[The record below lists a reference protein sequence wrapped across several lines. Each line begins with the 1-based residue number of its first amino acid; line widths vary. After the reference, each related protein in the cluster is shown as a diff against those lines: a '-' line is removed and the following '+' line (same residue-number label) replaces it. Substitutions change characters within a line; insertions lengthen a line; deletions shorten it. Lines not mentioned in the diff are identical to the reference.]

1 MSLTNPALNKVLKQI
16 ASQGVTR
23 SNQNLQQPQTSSGV
37 ANPLDVWEQFKVARA
52 APPKP
57 RGMGGIF
64 GKVLGVIDF
73 PRAVLT
79 SGLKETIDLFQG
91 EGFNF
96 GEFAD
101 QTKRHY
107 GFGDLIREENI
118 DLGKWGNRI
127 AGFVGDVA
135 LDPLSWA
142 GGLGAYARIRG
153 TKGLIDDLTPLYQD
167 LTELKKLGRLKGD
180 QAAQLRAVDDAIKA
194 AGQKRS
200 VSAARNVLIRN
211 HGDIGKKLVD
221 DLGIETGL
229 RWRVP
234 GTGPVLGRMSRG
246 STRAARKRAE
256 QIPEITQQNLKT
268 MGWDPSKN
276 KLEDLVF
283 ASQSKK
289 RLKDLP
295 EGLSGEARSI
305 IRMAAKAPV
314 DALPIG
320 VFPLGSGVA
329 AAIMSGPGLLY
340 EKVATTKGAQAFK
353 KVFVDPMKTY
363 EDALRRSGSPAEQ
376 AEAFNAT
383 RRETKRV
390 ARNLSRSRDTDDII
404 LSQLVRSANNRSS
417 MGTGALVENFN
428 KRTRQTENLVRRTFP
443 KVDDETLGR
452 IADEPDILVW
462 EIQNNKLN
470 PAAAARL
477 ANDFPN
483 LSLQEIADV
492 KTLLSTQI
500 DVPDLEFLLRKNLYP
515 LEVDDGG
522 NLVGKFIND
531 VEDVFNDYGGYE
543 PMILTPE
550 SRNLFRVLFGDDWA
564 ETQVWAR
571 GFDEVLD
578 ESIPEGMRASNMT
591 QVQRRGRAEYGRQ
604 KTRGSQPSRI
614 TREGRAVQGVTFK
627 IPLRDSPGK
636 FLEVKLLHPGGQRP
650 GAPQRGLGFKTRH
663 SDDDEWIGTVITRNL
678 TPAEEAARARSGNL
692 VTDPAGRSIARQID
706 DAFREAGWL
715 EAGESLWKQGF
726 AAKRA
731 AYTSSVAADARIRL
745 IEMAFAAKGIVFNA
759 DTYLD
764 MAKKLEALEVIVR
777 QLDEELAT
785 AGGARA
791 AAEARVAAREKIIAT
806 IREYQQKYGAERL
819 SLIGKFNETL
829 EELIESDAELIDLG
843 DELVGMIREIN
854 EKLGRVFDGGSGG
867 GTPAEVEFADLL
879 GFPID
884 YRRGG
889 SARYAINA
897 VEVLAPI
904 MADLDPIVVRLAKI
918 KQAIH
923 YMKKVREDL
932 TDALEMNAG
941 FDEVPEGMAADEFLG
956 DFEASEFLSYIDD
969 NLLSDMQHEVEFIE
983 GTLLP
988 YLHDVIDDTMMRDRT
1003 VEAVIRINDAVKAN
1017 ATLSDTDVNE
1027 LIQIVGKEFNDA
1039 LGLDVGNSV
1048 QIGSIPFEGTM
1059 SLNPLFVGPY
1069 EKIPALGDQ
1078 SWSDIILASDHPM
1091 RERMVAGLDSMHQ
1104 GRLQIMDELQELV
1117 DDGILEQSVVD
1128 GYGGANAPLAHPI
1141 IDISP
1146 NSDRD
1151 VWQMSWSLFG
1161 MHDSMG
1167 STAMIALKGSGKEA
1181 GLRRLMGGLFEW
1193 LDSTFLYAADRAGR
1207 KISASAAGSNSAFNP
1222 MAGPADFSIYKL
1234 SDWSDELESAA
1245 TNAGKNVEDVA
1256 LIKGPEKNTAPVADT
1271 YTVEYKDMDGVTQ
1284 PHTVDLPGA
1293 GTTQETL
1300 SGPAWADRETA
1311 RYFSLRNVGNENMPK
1326 PQRVLDWEEVT
1337 GIEMTQEIRLQ
1348 ISQNWE
1354 THRGD
1359 LFRLAEYGRVGFRNQ
1374 SGGTSLSPYNAWV
1387 DMNMGPSVIRQ
1398 PTKGLDMNH
1407 PDWLV
1412 TDSAQP
1418 LRGMQGG
1425 LWRKNADGFAVPAQ
1439 RKIVGQLRDPDF
1451 DQLERVDGRFV
1462 RRKARTAESE
1472 LTPPE
1477 YAGTGTERL
1486 TNSADRVEAFV
1497 QTIREFGEIENALQT
1512 NYLNSYSD
1520 NFNLIA
1526 QNLREAFE
1534 SLQSTYF
1541 DATGDITFDEFVGT
1555 MLQKMRGQADDPFR
1569 TLLDEEL
1576 GMGFGV
1582 SQMREVTD
1590 LNEVIQIARGE
1601 ARDVAARSLA
1611 RRDPASSSY
1620 IPDAYSRVALPDALE
1635 GDFTARRAIVVSMDE
1650 AQRNIVERLKR
1661 IEASMQEK
1669 GEKYFYWLN
1678 RKIPAVEK
1686 LEAEEKV
1693 VLELLAKEQEV
1704 AARLIMA
1711 EDERIGMLQSIQA
1724 ELGSENGL
1732 AFNLN
1737 SFGGEFV
1744 PPQSAQEVR
1753 DMFNL
1758 SSRQMWGNF
1767 LITGDEYMAD
1777 SVIDSLLAAQKMND
1791 REAVGKYLR
1800 AYDRVHN
1807 WMKAQMVATPGFVLR
1822 NVFGGMSNMWFADI
1836 PLEVNIKTGRLISR
1850 IYKAGE
1856 GDFDLG
1862 LKKLMEKNPDDLTLR
1877 NAYKIRQAGGDGGG
1891 QAASTVD
1898 LNLGQP
1904 GKLDYIVGSKD
1915 NPFRQ
1920 GRVTLNP
1927 ADSGFVIFAAV
1938 RHANTF
1944 AEQMMRLGTGLH
1956 VMDVG
1961 GSLDDALEMIY
1972 KLHFNYG
1979 GLSTIEQKYGK
1990 RFFPFYT
1997 WTRKNFPLQME
2008 LLARNPGKFNRL
2020 MSIKRNLEMGE
2031 EKEDMVPDYFLEN
2044 FNIQLPW
2051 KIGGAT
2057 TYAAPDLPLQD
2068 LFRFDPS
2075 REGGGA
2081 AMEQIFSGATPFFK
2095 TPIEYWADKK
2105 LFAGIPYQDE
2115 FVKLPVAFRTIPGM
2129 TTSLDMLGWGGKN
2142 AKGEWMVND
2151 KKLGI
2156 LENLLPFIG
2165 RLRRVIPEDE
2175 KTQETWIQSMMSTLG
2190 GVSVRINTPRR
2201 QRSEEIRRSIAEAR
2215 ERNVWKS
2222 FENR

>member
-64 GKVLGVIDF
+64 GKVLGVIDY
-73 PRAVLT
+73 PRAILT

-118 DLGKWGNRI
+118 DLGKWGNRV

-142 GGLGAYARIRG
+142 GGLGAYARARG
-153 TKGLIDDLTPLYQD
+153 TKGLIDDLTPLYKD

-221 DLGIETGL
+221 NLGIETGL

-295 EGLSGEARSI
+295 EGLSQEARSI

-329 AAIMSGPGLLY
+329 ASIMSGPGLLY

-383 RRETKRV
+383 KRETKRV
-390 ARNLSRSRDTDDII
+390 ARNLSRSRDADDII

-428 KRTRQTENLVRRTFP
+428 KRTRQTENLVRKNFP
-443 KVDDETLGR
+443 KVNDETLGR
-452 IADEPDILVW
+452 IADEPDIIVW
-462 EIQNNKLN
+462 EIQNNQLN
-470 PAAAARL
+470 PTAAARL
-477 ANDFPN
+477 AEDFPN

-515 LEVDDGG
+515 LEVDEDGT
-522 NLVGKFIND
+522 LVGKFIND
-531 VEDVFNDYGGYE
+531 VEDVLNDYGGYE

-550 SRNLFRVLFGDDWA
+550 SRDMFRVLFGDDWA

-578 ESIPEGMRASNMT
+578 EAIPEGMRASNMT

-614 TREGRAVQGVTFK
+614 NREGTAVQGVTFK
-627 IPLRDSPGK
+627 VPLRDSPGQ

-650 GAPQRGLGFKTRH
+650 GAPQRGLGFL
-663 SDDDEWIGTVITRNL
+663 I
-678 TPAEEAARARSGNL
+678 PAEQAARARSGNL

-715 EAGESLWKQGF
+715 GAGESLWKQGF

-731 AYTSSVAADARIRL
+731 AYTSSVAADAGIRL

-759 DTYLD
+759 DTYLN

-777 QLDEELAT
+777 QLDEELAA
-785 AGGARA
+785 AGGDRA
-791 AAEARVAAREKIIAT
+791 AAEARLAAREKIIAT
-806 IREYQQKYGAERL
+806 IQEYKQKHADERL
-819 SLIGKFNETL
+819 TSLGKFNETL
-829 EELIESDAELIDLG
+829 DELIESDAELIDLS

-854 EKLGRVFDGGSGG
+854 EKLGRVFDRGSGG

-879 GFPID
+879 GFPLD

-897 VEVLAPI
+897 VEVLGPI
-904 MADLDPIVVRLAKI
+904 MADLEPVVVRLAKI
-918 KQAIH
+918 KQAIY
-923 YMKKVREDL
+923 YMKKVRGDL
-932 TDALEMNAG
+932 TDALEMNTG
-941 FDEVPEGMAADEFLG
+941 FDELPEGMV
-956 DFEASEFLSYIDD
+956 ASEFLDDYDAAEFIAYIDD

-988 YLHDVIDDTMMRDRT
+988 YLNDVIDDTMMRDRT
-1003 VEAVIRINDAVKAN
+1003 VQAVERISDAVDET
-1017 ATLSDTDVNE
+1017 ATLSATDVDD
-1027 LIQIVGKEFNDA
+1027 LIQIAGKQFNDA
-1039 LGLDVGNSV
+1039 MGLDVGNSV
-1048 QIGSIPFEGTM
+1048 QIGSIPFGGTM
-1059 SLNPLFVGPY
+1059 SLNPIFVGPY
-1069 EKIPALGDQ
+1069 EKIPALNDR

-1091 RERMVAGLDSMHQ
+1091 KERMVAGLDSLHQ
-1104 GRLQIMDELQELV
+1104 GRLQIMDELEELV
-1117 DDGILEQSVVD
+1117 NDGIFDRNIFERILDE
-1128 GYGGANAPLAHPI
+1128 PI

-1146 NSDRD
+1146 NSDND
-1151 VWQMSWSLFG
+1151 TWGMSWSLFG
-1161 MHDSMG
+1161 AHDSMG
-1167 STAMIALKGSGKEA
+1167 SLAMVALKGSGKEA

-1193 LDSTFLYAADRAGR
+1193 LDSTFLYAADRTGR
-1207 KISASAAGSNSAFNP
+1207 KIAASASGSNHEFVHSDYA
-1222 MAGPADFSIYKL
+1222 IYKL
-1234 SDWSDELESAA
+1234 SDWSDDLESLAA
-1245 TNAGKNVEDVA
+1245 NYARDLDEVA
-1256 LIKGPEKNTAPVADT
+1256 LIRGPEKNIAPVADT
-1271 YTVEYKDMDGVTQ
+1271 YTVTYNDMDGVTQ

-1293 GTTQETL
+1293 GTSQETL
-1300 SGPAWADRETA
+1300 SKPAWADDETRA
-1311 RYFSLRNVGNENMPK
+1311 YFSRGNVGNENMTK
-1326 PQRVLDWEEVT
+1326 PDRVLRWEEVT
-1337 GIEMTQEIRLQ
+1337 GIEMTQDIRLQ
-1348 ISQNWE
+1348 IFKNWE
-1354 THRGD
+1354 THQGD
-1359 LFRLAEYGRVGFRNQ
+1359 LFRMTEYGRVGFRNS
-1374 SGGTSLSPYNAWV
+1374 SGGTTLSPYNAWLDTDV
-1387 DMNMGPSVIRQ
+1387 TPSVMRQ
-1398 PTKGLDMNH
+1398 PTKGLDMNQ

-1425 LWRKNADGFAVPAQ
+1425 LWIKNADGFAVPAQ
-1439 RKIVGQLRDPDF
+1439 RKIVGKLRDPDF

-1462 RRKARTAESE
+1462 KRRARTAESE

-1477 YAGTGTERL
+1477 FAGLRVQHGLAGSVKRL
-1486 TNSADRVEAFV
+1486 EAFV

-1512 NYLNSYSD
+1512 NYLNSYYE

-1526 QNLREAFE
+1526 QNLQETFE

-1541 DATGDITFDEFVGT
+1541 NATGDTTFDQFVGT
-1555 MLQKMRGQADDPFR
+1555 MLQRMRGQASDPYQ
-1569 TLLDEEL
+1569 TLYDEEV
-1576 GMGFGV
+1576 GASFGV
-1582 SQMREVTD
+1582 RQMQD
-1590 LNEVIQIARGE
+1590 VIEADELIQRTRGE
-1601 ARDVAARSLA
+1601 VRDVARRSLEMQ
-1611 RRDPASSSY
+1611 DPVSPTYNPDPLRLSS
-1620 IPDAYSRVALPDALE
+1620 PWD
-1635 GDFTARRAIVVSMDE
+1635 GDFTARRTIVVSMDE
-1650 AQRNIVERLKR
+1650 AQRNIVERLR
-1661 IEASMQEK
+1661 RLEASMAERV
-1669 GEKYFYWLN
+1669 EKYSYWKD
-1678 RKIPAVEK
+1678 RMDPAVAK

-1693 VLELLAKEQEV
+1693 VLELLAKEQDV
-1704 AARLIMA
+1704 AARLIIA

-1724 ELGSENGL
+1724 EFGTENGL

-1836 PLEVNIKTGRLISR
+1836 PLEVNIKTGRLMNR
-1850 IYKAGE
+1850 VYKAGE

-1862 LKKLMEKNPDDLTLR
+1862 LNRLIEKNPNDVELQ
-1877 NAYKIRQAGGDGGG
+1877 NAFEIRRAGGDGGG

-1898 LNLGQP
+1898 VNLGQP

-1920 GRVTLNP
+1920 GRITLNP
-1927 ADSGFVIFAAV
+1927 ANSGFVMFSAV

-1956 VMDVG
+1956 VMNVG
-1961 GSLDDALEMIY
+1961 GSLDEALEMIY

-1979 GLSTIEQKYGK
+1979 GLSSVEQKFGK

-2031 EKEDMVPDYFLEN
+2031 EKEGMVPDYFLEN

-2051 KIGGAT
+2051 KVGGAT

-2156 LENLLPFIG
+2156 LENMLPFIG
-2165 RLRRVIPEDE
+2165 RLRRIIPEDE
-2175 KTQETWIQSMMSTLG
+2175 KTQETWIQTMMSTLG

-2201 QRSEEIRRSIAEAR
+2201 QRSEEIRRSIAKSR
-2215 ERNVWKS
+2215 ERDVWKS

>member
-57 RGMGGIF
+57 RSMGGIF

-142 GGLGAYARIRG
+142 GGLGAFARARG
-153 TKGLIDDLTPLYQD
+153 TKGLIDDLTPLYKD
-167 LTELKKLGRLKGD
+167 LTELKKLGRLKGT

-246 STRAARKRAE
+246 STRAARKRAG
-256 QIPEITQQNLKT
+256 QIPEVSQQRLKT

-295 EGLSGEARSI
+295 QGLSGEARGI
-305 IRMAAKAPV
+305 LRMAAKAPV

-329 AAIMSGPGLLY
+329 ASIMSGPGLLY
-340 EKVATTKGAQAFK
+340 EKVATTKGAQSFK
-353 KVFVDPMKTY
+353 KVFVDPMKSY

-376 AEAFNAT
+376 AEAFDAT

-390 ARNLSRSRDTDDII
+390 ARNLSRSRDADDII

-428 KRTRQTENLVRRTFP
+428 KRSRQTENLVRRTFP
-443 KVDDETLGR
+443 KVNDDTLGR

-462 EIQNNKLN
+462 EIQNNQLR
-470 PAAAARL
+470 PEVAARL

-531 VEDVFNDYGGYE
+531 VDDVLNDYGGYE

-550 SRNLFRVLFGDDWA
+550 SRDMFRVLFGDDWA

-578 ESIPEGMRASNMT
+578 EAIPEGMRASNMT

-614 TREGRAVQGVTFK
+614 TREGVPVQGIIFK
-627 IPLRDSPGK
+627 IPLRDSPGQ

-650 GAPQRGLGFKTRH
+650 GAPQRGLGFN
-663 SDDDEWIGTVITRNL
+663 DEGVATVITRNL
-678 TPAEEAARARSGNL
+678 IPAEQAARARSGNL

-731 AYTSSVAADARIRL
+731 AYTSGVAADARLRL
-745 IEMAFAAKGIVFNA
+745 IEMAFASKGIVFNA
-759 DTYLD
+759 DTYLN
-764 MAKKLEALEVIVR
+764 MAEKLEALEVIVR
-777 QLDEELAT
+777 QLDEELAA
-785 AGGARA
+785 AGGDRA
-791 AAEARVAAREKIIAT
+791 AAEARLAAREKIIAT
-806 IREYQQKYGAERL
+806 IQEYKAKHFDEKIDLVGEWGR
-819 SLIGKFNETL
+819 TVD
-829 EELIESDAELIDLG
+829 ELIESDAELIDLS

-854 EKLGRVFDGGSGG
+854 EKLGRVFDRGSGG
-867 GTPAEVEFADLL
+867 GTPAEVEFGDLL
-879 GFPID
+879 GFPLD

-897 VEVLAPI
+897 VEVLGPI
-904 MADLDPIVVRLAKI
+904 MADLEPVVVRLAKI
-918 KQAIH
+918 KQAIA
-923 YMKKVREDL
+923 YMKQVREDL
-932 TDALEMNAG
+932 TEALEINTG
-941 FDEVPEGMAADEFLG
+941 FDELPDGLA
-956 DFEASEFLSYIDD
+956 ASEFIDDYEAAEFIAYIDD
-969 NLLSDMQHEVEFIE
+969 NLLDNMQNEVEFIE
-983 GTLLP
+983 DTLLP
-988 YLHDVIDDTMMRDRT
+988 YLKDVIDDTMMRDRT
-1003 VEAVIRINDAVKAN
+1003 VEAVTRISDAVDET
-1017 ATLSDTDVNE
+1017 ATLSATDVDD
-1027 LIQIVGKEFNDA
+1027 LIQIVGKQFNDA
-1039 LGLDVGNSV
+1039 MGLDVGNSI
-1048 QIGSIPFEGTM
+1048 QIGGIPFG
-1059 SLNPLFVGPY
+1059 SASSNPILVGPY
-1069 EKIPALGDQ
+1069 EKIPALNDR

-1091 RERMVAGLDSMHQ
+1091 KERMVAGLDSLHQ
-1104 GRLQIMDELQELV
+1104 GRLEIMNELQELV
-1117 DDGILEQSVVD
+1117 DNGVLDQNVVNNILNDSIITI
-1128 GYGGANAPLAHPI
+1128 APE
-1141 IDISP
+1141 
-1146 NSDRD
+1146 SDD
-1151 VWQMSWSLFG
+1151 TTWQISWSLFG
-1161 MHDSMG
+1161 SHNSMG
-1167 STAMIALKGSGKEA
+1167 SSAMRALKEHGKSR
-1181 GLRRLMGGLFEW
+1181 GMQTLMGGLFEW

-1207 KISASAAGSNSAFNP
+1207 KIGTSASGNNDAFIRNDY
-1222 MAGPADFSIYKL
+1222 AIYKL
-1234 SDWSDELESAA
+1234 SDWSDDLDSAA
-1245 TNAGKNVEDVA
+1245 TNAGEDLDDVA
-1256 LIKGPEKNTAPVADT
+1256 LIRGPEKNIAPVADT
-1271 YTVEYKDMDGVTQ
+1271 YTVKYIDMDGVEQ
-1284 PHTVDLPGA
+1284 PYTVDLPGA
-1293 GTTQETL
+1293 GTSQETL
-1300 SGPAWADRETA
+1300 SGPAWADDETRA
-1311 RYFSLRNVGNENMPK
+1311 YFSPRNVSDENMIK
-1326 PQRVLDWEEVT
+1326 PDRVLRWERVT
-1337 GIEMTQEIRLQ
+1337 GEVMTQDIRMQ
-1348 ISQNWE
+1348 IFKNWE

-1359 LFRLAEYGRVGFRNQ
+1359 LFRITEYGRVGFRNQ
-1374 SGGTSLSPYNAWV
+1374 TGGTTLSPYNAWV
-1387 DMNMGPSVIRQ
+1387 DESVVPSVMRQ
-1398 PTKGLDMNH
+1398 PTKGLDMNQ

-1425 LWRKNADGFAVPAQ
+1425 LWRKNAEDFAVPAQ
-1439 RKIVGQLRDPDF
+1439 RRIVGKLRDPDMEGT
-1451 DQLERVDGRFV
+1451 LVDGRPV
-1462 RRKARTAESE
+1462 KRRAQTAESE

-1477 YAGTGTERL
+1477 FAGKKGDVESF
-1486 TNSADRVEAFV
+1486 NRVEAFV

-1512 NYLNSYSD
+1512 NYLNSYYE

-1526 QNLREAFE
+1526 QNLQETFE

-1541 DATGDITFDEFVGT
+1541 DATGDITFDQFVGT
-1555 MLQKMRGQADDPFR
+1555 MLQRMRGQAGDPSQ
-1569 TLLDEEL
+1569 TLFDEEV

-1582 SQMREVTD
+1582 RQMQD
-1590 LNEVIQIARGE
+1590 VIELDELIQRTRGE
-1601 ARDVAARSLA
+1601 VSDVARRSLEMQ
-1611 RRDPASSSY
+1611 DPASPTY
-1620 IPDAYSRVALPDALE
+1620 NPDPLRLSGPDPYAILPDHLG
-1635 GDFTARRAIVVSMDE
+1635 GDFTARRTIVVSMDE
-1650 AQRNIVERLKR
+1650 AQRNIVERLR
-1661 IEASMQEK
+1661 RLEASMAEK
-1669 GEKYFYWLN
+1669 ESKGLYW
-1678 RKIPAVEK
+1678 RERMDPAVAK

-1693 VLELLAKEQEV
+1693 VLELLAKEQDV
-1704 AARLIMA
+1704 AARLIIA
-1711 EDERIGMLQSIQA
+1711 EDERIGMLQSINA
-1724 ELGSENGL
+1724 EFGTENGL

-1744 PPQSAQEVR
+1744 PPQSAKELR

-1822 NVFGGMSNMWFADI
+1822 NIFGGMSNMWFADI
-1836 PLEVNIKTGRLISR
+1836 PLEANIKTAYLMNRV
-1850 IYKAGE
+1850 YKAGE

-1862 LKKLMEKNPDDLTLR
+1862 LNRLIEKNPNDVELQ
-1877 NAYKIRQAGGDGGG
+1877 NAFEIRRAGGDGGG

-1898 LNLGQP
+1898 VNLGQP

-1920 GRVTLNP
+1920 GRITLNP
-1927 ADSGFVIFAAV
+1927 ADSGFVMFSAV

-1956 VMDVG
+1956 VMNVG
-1961 GSLDDALEMIY
+1961 GDLDEALEMIY

-1979 GLSTIEQKYGK
+1979 GLSSVEQKFGK

-2020 MSIKRNLEMGE
+2020 MSIKRNLEMNE
-2031 EKEDMVPDYFLEN
+2031 EKEGMVPDYFLEN

-2051 KIGGAT
+2051 KVGGAT

-2115 FVKLPVAFRTIPGM
+2115 FVKLPVAFRVIPGM
-2129 TTSLDMLGWGGKN
+2129 TTSLKMLGWGDKN
-2142 AKGEWMVND
+2142 AKGEGMVND

-2156 LENLLPFIG
+2156 LENMLPFIG
-2165 RLRRVIPEDE
+2165 RLRRIIPEDE
-2175 KTQETWIQSMMSTLG
+2175 KTQETWIQTMMSTLG

-2201 QRSEEIRRSIAEAR
+2201 QRSEEIRRSIAKSR
-2215 ERNVWKS
+2215 ERDVWKS

>member
-1 MSLTNPALNKVLKQI
+1 MSLTNPALNKVLQQI

-37 ANPLDVWEQFKVARA
+37 ANPLDVWEQFKVART

-57 RGMGGIF
+57 RSMGGIF

-142 GGLGAYARIRG
+142 GGLGAFARARG
-153 TKGLIDDLTPLYQD
+153 TKGLIDDLTPLYKD
-167 LTELKKLGRLKGD
+167 LTELKKLGRLKGT

-246 STRAARKRAE
+246 STRAARKRAG
-256 QIPEITQQNLKT
+256 QIPEVSQQRLKT

-295 EGLSGEARSI
+295 QGLSGEARGI
-305 IRMAAKAPV
+305 LRMAAKAPV

-329 AAIMSGPGLLY
+329 ASIMSGPGLLY
-340 EKVATTKGAQAFK
+340 EKVATTKGAQSFK
-353 KVFVDPMKTY
+353 KVFVDPMKSY

-390 ARNLSRSRDTDDII
+390 ARNLSRSRDADDII

-428 KRTRQTENLVRRTFP
+428 KRSRQTENLVRRTFP
-443 KVDDETLGR
+443 KVNDDTLGR
-452 IADEPDILVW
+452 IADEPDIIVW
-462 EIQNNKLN
+462 EIQNNQLR
-470 PAAAARL
+470 PEVAARL
-477 ANDFPN
+477 ENDFPN

-515 LEVDDGG
+515 LEIDEDGT
-522 NLVGKFIND
+522 LVGKFIND
-531 VEDVFNDYGGYE
+531 VEDVLNDYGGYE

-550 SRNLFRVLFGDDWA
+550 SRDMFRVLFGDDWA
-564 ETQVWAR
+564 ETQVWAK

-614 TREGRAVQGVTFK
+614 TREGVPVQGIIFK
-627 IPLRDSPGK
+627 IPLRDSPGQ

-650 GAPQRGLGFKTRH
+650 GAPQRGLGFNDEGVATVVTREL
-663 SDDDEWIGTVITRNL
+663 SS
-678 TPAEEAARARSGNL
+678 AEQAARARSGNL

-731 AYTSSVAADARIRL
+731 AYTSGVAADARLRL
-745 IEMAFAAKGIVFNA
+745 IEMAFASKGIVFNA
-759 DTYLD
+759 DTYLN
-764 MAKKLEALEVIVR
+764 MAEKLEALEVIVR
-777 QLDEELAT
+777 QLDEELAA
-785 AGGARA
+785 AGGDRA
-791 AAEARVAAREKIIAT
+791 AAEARLAAREKIIAT
-806 IREYQQKYGAERL
+806 IQEYKQKHADERL
-819 SLIGKFNETL
+819 TSLGKFNETL
-829 EELIESDAELIDLG
+829 DELIESDAELIDLS
-843 DELVGMIREIN
+843 DELVGMIRDIN
-854 EKLGRVFDGGSGG
+854 EQLGRVFDRGTGG

-879 GFPID
+879 GFPLD

-904 MADLDPIVVRLAKI
+904 MADLEPVVVRLAKI
-918 KQAIH
+918 KQAIY
-923 YMKKVREDL
+923 YMKKVRGDL
-932 TDALEMNAG
+932 TDALEMNTG
-941 FDEVPEGMAADEFLG
+941 FDELPEGMV
-956 DFEASEFLSYIDD
+956 ASEFLDDYDAAEFIAYIDD
-969 NLLSDMQHEVEFIE
+969 NLLESMQDEVEFIE

-988 YLHDVIDDTMMRDRT
+988 YLNDVIDDTMMRDRT
-1003 VEAVIRINDAVKAN
+1003 VEAVTRISDAVDET
-1017 ATLSDTDVNE
+1017 ATLSATDVDD
-1027 LIQIVGKEFNDA
+1027 LIQIVGKQFNDA
-1039 LGLDVGNSV
+1039 MGLDVGNSV
-1048 QIGSIPFEGTM
+1048 QIGAIPFGGTM
-1059 SLNPLFVGPY
+1059 SLNPIFVGPY
-1069 EKIPALGDQ
+1069 EKIPLLGDR
-1078 SWSDIILASDHPM
+1078 SWSDIILDSDHPM
-1091 RERMVAGLDSMHQ
+1091 KERMVAGLDTMHQ
-1104 GRLQIMDELQELV
+1104 ARLQILNELEELV
-1117 DDGILEQSVVD
+1117 DDGILDRNIFERILD
-1128 GYGGANAPLAHPI
+1128 EPI

-1146 NSDRD
+1146 TSDD
-1151 VWQMSWSLFG
+1151 TTWGMSWSLFG
-1161 MHDSMG
+1161 AHDSMG
-1167 STAMIALKGSGKEA
+1167 SLAMMALKGSGKEQ

-1207 KISASAAGSNSAFNP
+1207 KIAASASGSNHEFVHSDYA
-1222 MAGPADFSIYKL
+1222 IYKL
-1234 SDWSDELESAA
+1234 SDWSDDLESLAA
-1245 TNAGKNVEDVA
+1245 NYARDLDEVA

-1271 YTVEYKDMDGVTQ
+1271 YTVKYKDMDGVEQ

-1293 GTTQETL
+1293 GTSQETL

-1311 RYFSLRNVGNENMPK
+1311 RYFRRGNVGNENMTK
-1326 PQRVLDWEEVT
+1326 PDRVLRWEEVT
-1337 GIEMTQEIRLQ
+1337 GEVMTQDIRLQ
-1348 ISQNWE
+1348 IFKNWE
-1354 THRGD
+1354 THQGD
-1359 LFRLAEYGRVGFRNQ
+1359 LFRITEYGRVGFRNS
-1374 SGGTSLSPYNAWV
+1374 SGGTTLSPYNAWLDTDV
-1387 DMNMGPSVIRQ
+1387 TPSVMRQ

-1425 LWRKNADGFAVPAQ
+1425 LWRKNAEGFAVPAQ
-1439 RKIVGQLRDPDF
+1439 RKIVGKLRDPDMEGT
-1451 DQLERVDGRFV
+1451 LIDGRPV
-1462 RRKARTAESE
+1462 KRRARTAESE

-1477 YAGTGTERL
+1477 FAGLRVQHGLAGSVNRL
-1486 TNSADRVEAFV
+1486 ESFV

-1512 NYLNSYSD
+1512 NYLNSYYE

-1526 QNLREAFE
+1526 QNLQETFE

-1541 DATGDITFDEFVGT
+1541 DATGDTTFDQFVGT
-1555 MLQKMRGQADDPFR
+1555 MLQRMRGQAGDPYQ
-1569 TLLDEEL
+1569 TLYDEEV
-1576 GMGFGV
+1576 GAGFGV
-1582 SQMREVTD
+1582 RQMQD
-1590 LNEVIQIARGE
+1590 VIEADELIQRTRGE
-1601 ARDVAARSLA
+1601 VSDVARRSLEMQ
-1611 RRDPASSSY
+1611 DPASPTYNPNPLRLSS
-1620 IPDAYSRVALPDALE
+1620 PWD
-1635 GDFTARRAIVVSMDE
+1635 GDFTARRTIVVSMDE
-1650 AQRNIVERLKR
+1650 AQRNIVERLR
-1661 IEASMQEK
+1661 RLEASMAERV
-1669 GEKYFYWLN
+1669 EKYSYWKD
-1678 RKIPAVEK
+1678 RMDPAVAK

-1693 VLELLAKEQEV
+1693 VLELLAKEQDV
-1704 AARLIMA
+1704 AARLIIA
-1711 EDERIGMLQSIQA
+1711 EDERIGMLQSINA
-1724 ELGSENGL
+1724 EFGTENGL

-1744 PPQSAQEVR
+1744 PPQSAKELR

-1822 NVFGGMSNMWFADI
+1822 NIFGGMSNMWFADI
-1836 PLEVNIKTGRLISR
+1836 PLEANIKTAYLMNRV
-1850 IYKAGE
+1850 YKAGE

-1862 LKKLMEKNPDDLTLR
+1862 LNRLIEKNPNDVELQ
-1877 NAYKIRQAGGDGGG
+1877 NAFEIRRAGGDGGG

-1898 LNLGQP
+1898 VNLGQP

-1920 GRVTLNP
+1920 GRITLNP
-1927 ADSGFVIFAAV
+1927 ADSGFVMFSAV

-1956 VMDVG
+1956 VMNVG
-1961 GSLDDALEMIY
+1961 GDLDEALEMIY

-1979 GLSTIEQKYGK
+1979 GLSSVEQKFGK

-2020 MSIKRNLEMGE
+2020 MSIKRNLEMNE
-2031 EKEDMVPDYFLEN
+2031 EKEGMVPDYFLEN

-2051 KIGGAT
+2051 KVGGAT

-2115 FVKLPVAFRTIPGM
+2115 FVKLPVAFRVIPGM
-2129 TTSLDMLGWGGKN
+2129 TTSLKMLGWGDKN

-2156 LENLLPFIG
+2156 LENMLPFIG
-2165 RLRRVIPEDE
+2165 RLRRIIPEDE
-2175 KTQETWIQSMMSTLG
+2175 KTQETWIQTMMSTLG

-2201 QRSEEIRRSIAEAR
+2201 QRSEEIRRSIAKSR
-2215 ERNVWKS
+2215 ERDVWKS